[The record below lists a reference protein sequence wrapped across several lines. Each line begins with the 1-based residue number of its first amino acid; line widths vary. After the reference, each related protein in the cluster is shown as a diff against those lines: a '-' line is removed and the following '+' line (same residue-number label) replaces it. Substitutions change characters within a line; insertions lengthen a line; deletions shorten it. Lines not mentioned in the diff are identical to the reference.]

1 MPNLKY
7 KEFLRKVT
15 TEDIVN
21 KMEESTFQ
29 SKKDITVQYS
39 YMRNPKLF
47 MQTLLHTKTGKKLK
61 SVYPYDKSKIDSIL
75 TKRKFHLLKGTG
87 QDHIDF
93 LKTLNSK
100 GIMPKSKIIGEEL
113 EIEEDAPTNSVSAG
127 GVDMAPNAGH
137 PNVMKKHIRRNKK
150 DQKDLTKKISN
161 MVKENIDNNNNI
173 LKGVNQTLD
182 KLEDKIDEISGID
195 NEIKFEEKKEY
206 KTFSEKFKVGK

>member
-161 MVKENIDNNNNI
+161 MVKENRDNNNNI